1 METFLL
7 VTHIIL
13 CFVIVVVI
21 LLQSGQGGGLG
32 AGFNNAAAM
41 GQEVFGGRGAASFLG
56 KLTVALGAL
65 FFVTSMSLAWFS
77 SKPQSALDLEAEADE
92 PVQAQ
97 EDEVIEPGGEGSLD
111 DLPEIEGADERVPQ
125 QMMDADDDDAAPG
138 DVDFEQLEGQPDDS
152 DIEVEFGDDTPDEV
166 RQGLEDIDGSGEAP
180 DSPEP
185 AE

>member
-77 SKPQSALDLEAEADE
+77 SKPQSALDLQAEADE
-92 PVQAQ
+92 PVRAQ
-97 EDEVIEPGGEGSLD
+97 EDEIIEHGGDGSLD
-111 DLPEIEGADERVPQ
+111 DLPEVEGADERVPR
-125 QMMDADDDDAAPG
+125 QMMDSDGDDAAPG
-138 DVDFEQLEGQPDDS
+138 EVDFDQLQGQPDGADV
-152 DIEVEFGDDTPDEV
+152 EVEFGDDTPDDV
-166 RQGLEDIDGSGEAP
+166 RQGLEQFDD
-180 DSPEP
+180 DDQ
-185 AE
+185 